1 MSDLI
6 MYRKLKSLKEQH
18 NSIASGNIFEQAEHF
33 VKHIVMA
40 RDRLQYDLKIF
51 SRENEIWLDQCDST
65 ILSISEMNI
74 PLQNLCK
81 LLDDGSSLPVIVT
94 ATQSSNEL
102 AISLEYTYKQLN
114 KLIEH
119 ITAFGSICR
128 KSPKQA
134 RSKRKEIARKFELCM
149 QSIDDI
155 LQQIH
160 SLLQKPQQN
169 KPNYTCLEVEDE
181 LPGID
186 QPYDKDYDPKHLPTG
201 KEIAHTRSGREM
213 PAYLKPVIEENAPED
228 VVPEDELDARLCYG
242 RIYDLP

>member
-1 MSDLI
+1 
-6 MYRKLKSLKEQH
+6 MYRKLKSLKEQGK
-18 NSIASGNIFEQAEHF
+18 SIASGNISEQVEQC

-40 RDRLQYDLKIF
+40 RDGLQYDLKIF

-65 ILSISEMNI
+65 VLSIHKMNI
-74 PLQNLCK
+74 PLQKLSE

-102 AISLEYTYKQLN
+102 AISLDYTYKQLN
-114 KLIEH
+114 KLIGH

-134 RSKRKEIARKFELCM
+134 SSKRKEIVRKLELCM
-149 QSIDDI
+149 QNIDDI

-160 SLLQKPQQN
+160 SLLQKPQRS
-169 KPNYTCLEVEDE
+169 KPDYTCSEVEDE

-186 QPYDKDYDPKHLPTG
+186 QPYDKDYDPKRLPTG
-201 KEIAHTRSGREM
+201 KEFVYTRSGREI
-213 PAYLKPVIEENAPED
+213 PSYLKPVIEDNTSEN

-242 RIYDLP
+242 RICHLP